1 MKKNRNKLL
10 LFLILAMASFI
21 THAGLLHD
29 LKEDAVDVL
38 EEAAEI
44 SEDMSNKAK
53 ALVDE
58 AADHAENM
66 SDDVKR
72 KAGELLEKYN
82 EKGEKAAEPVNDGL
96 REA

>member
-1 MKKNRNKLL
+1 MKKNRYKLL

-29 LKEDAVDVL
+29 LKEGAVDAL

-44 SEDMSNKAK
+44 SEDMSDKAK

-58 AADHAENM
+58 ATDHAEDM
-66 SDDVKR
+66 SDDFKR
-72 KAGELLEKYN
+72 KAGELLEKYK
-82 EKGEKAAEPVNDGL
+82 EKGERASEPVNDGL
-96 REA
+96 KEA